1 LPAGGCC
8 WIGVSGFGRVVRL
21 GVESPVETE
30 VAMSGQLVLAVS
42 EEQAVVAPA
51 AVWETLPLVVQR
63 LVTVRMARLLGE
75 WLGEEARD
83 ERRAEGH

>member
-1 LPAGGCC
+1 
-8 WIGVSGFGRVVRL
+8 VSACGRVVR
-21 GVESPVETE
+21 GAVEPPAETE

-42 EEQAVVAPA
+42 KEEAVAPA

-83 ERRAEGH
+83 ERRAEDH